1 MNKRIKIDFV
11 SDVSC
16 PWCVIGLMSLEEA
29 LRRMS
34 GEVTADIHFQPFELN
49 PQLGVG
55 GEDIAEHL
63 MKKYGA
69 TADQSARSRQVIHAR
84 GKEVGFDFALD
95 RRARIYNT
103 FDAHRLLHW
112 AELEGRQK
120 DLTHALFAAYFAD
133 GKNPS
138 DREVLVEIAVGVG
151 LDGTH
156 ARQILESDLYAKE
169 VRERERFY
177 LEQGIHAVPAVII
190 NERHLIQGGQAPEVF
205 ERAMRQI
212 ASV

>member
-1 MNKRIKIDFV
+1 MNNRVRIDFV

-29 LRRMS
+29 LRRMN
-34 GEVTADIHFQPFELN
+34 GEVTADIYVQPFELN
-49 PQLGVG
+49 PQLGVA
-55 GEDIAEHL
+55 GEDVAEHL

-69 TADQSARSRQVIHAR
+69 TAEQSARSREAIHAR
-84 GKEVGFDFALD
+84 GKEVGFNFALD
-95 RRARIYNT
+95 RRTRIYNT

-120 DLTHALFAAYFAD
+120 DLKHALFAAYFSD

-138 DREVLVEIAVGVG
+138 DHEVLVKIAASVG
-151 LDGTH
+151 LDGTR
-156 ARQILESDLYAKE
+156 ARQILESDIYAKE

-177 LEQGIHAVPAVII
+177 LERGIHAVPAVII

-205 ERAMRQI
+205 EHAIRQI
-212 ASV
+212 ASE